1 MNAHDQI
8 STQQLNAF
16 LDNELEPD
24 ERAHV
29 LSALRDNPAL
39 SERLAAMQRV
49 NALISLAYT
58 NVPTPEE
65 RPVFNKPRIIT
76 PLRLAASITIL
87 LLGGLVGWFF
97 HPLAQTHAVLPFTN
111 LSQLNINNP
120 PDDKILI
127 HINAMDDKRITTAL
141 DDTEHLLQNA
151 KKKGKPLQLEIV
163 ANASGLGM
171 LRKGSPYAQRIQQ
184 IAAANSNVSFLAC
197 GFAMENAKLKEGR
210 DIDLIPQAHK
220 VDAALEE
227 ILRRLKAGWLYVR
240 G

>member
-1 MNAHDQI
+1 MNTHDQI
-8 STQQLNAF
+8 TTQQLNAF
-16 LDNELEPD
+16 LDNELEAD

-29 LSALRDNPAL
+29 LTALRDIPAL
-39 SERLAAMQRV
+39 SDELAAMQRV
-49 NALISLAYT
+49 HELISLAYV
-58 NVPTPEE
+58 NVPSPDEG
-65 RPVFNKPRIIT
+65 PIANSSGHSA
-76 PLRLAASITIL
+76 PLRIAASIAIL
-87 LLGGLVGWFF
+87 VLGGLVGWLF
-97 HPLAQTHAVLPFTN
+97 HPSTQSQSDLPFTN
-111 LSQLNINNP
+111 LSQLNIMNP

-141 DDTEHLLQNA
+141 NDTEQLLQNA
-151 KKKGKPLQLEIV
+151 KKNGKPLQLEIV

-171 LRKGSPYAQRIQQ
+171 LRQGSPYAGRIQQ

-210 DIDLIPQAHK
+210 DITLIPQAHK